1 MEAALSASKVQVSLF
16 GKSWDLNKICYKSG
30 VPIIENVMIER
41 MIDKLFPCM
50 IITPLDCFWEG
61 AKLQGGSAYLPG
73 MPDIQWM
80 NLDPVKLM
88 EELSQFTSLEGFK
101 EMLDKAQVGHAY
113 MNRSCLDP
121 MDPDCPLSAPNKD
134 KGESPDIARR
144 LQGGC
149 HGFSRKF
156 MHWQEE
162 LILGGLVKTSQDTLL
177 SAEALQTMF
186 LLMSPKQLYEHFKDD
201 YEIHDINWNE
211 EKATAILESW
221 QRKFVEVVHQSIP
234 ANSSQSLHAFSTT
247 TLNDIMKSFSDVSVI
262 RVAGGY
268 LLMLAY
274 ACVTMLRW
282 DCAKSQGA
290 VGLAGVLL
298 VALSVAAGLGLCSLL
313 GLSFNAATTQVLP
326 FLALGIGVDD
336 MFLLAHS
343 FTEAGCNIPFKD
355 RTGDC
360 LRRSGTSVALTS
372 INNMIAFF
380 MAALVPIPALRAFS
394 LQAAIV
400 VVFNF
405 AMVLLI
411 FPAILSLDLHR
422 REDKRLDVLC
432 CLYSPC
438 SDRVIHLSPHELSD
452 AAEQPHTPTAATT
465 HTHQYAAGSTI
476 TTSTQITTTVQAFTQ
491 CDAAGQHIV
500 TILPPTSQISTSPPS
515 IILCPTSQAQRLQ
528 AAFDADWQAGRITAD
543 SYRNGTEDGALAY
556 KLLIQ
561 TGSKKE
567 PFNYSQLTS
576 RRLVDTEGLV
586 PAEVF
591 YIYLTVWV
599 SNDPLGYA
607 ASQANFYPHP
617 REWIHDKY
625 DTTGE
630 NLRIPAA
637 EPLEFAQFPFY
648 LNGLRQAS
656 DFVEAIESVRAICDE
671 FSRKGVFNYPNGYPF
686 LFWEQYI
693 GLRHWF
699 LLAISVVLACT
710 FLVCAILLLNPWT
723 AGIIVFILAMM
734 TVELFGIMGLIGIK
748 LSAIPVVILIASVG
762 IGVEFTVHIA
772 LGFLTAIGNRNKRSA
787 VALEHMFAPVV
798 DGAISTLLG
807 VLMLAGSEF
816 DFIMRYFFAVLVI
829 LTVLGMLNGL
839 VLLPVLLSMMGPPAE
854 VAAVD
859 NASRLPTP
867 SPEPPLPPPMTHHG
881 YYTGHHNPRSSRQQ
895 AFSESSDSEY
905 YSEMTTTSGIG
916 EEDYKYCDR
925 SAYIASHTNVPPATS
940 HILLEASKN
949 PSFPKLT
956 KKKTTGESQ
965 TTTNQILKH
974 PEITQVFFKYWA
986 LFALISEGRVH
997 LATVKSVDTV
1007 KSTVMVEWHE
1017 RNICRLFPNQQCR
1030 KNETKPA
1037 QPMPFVREAI
1047 KENDER
1053 ETRAPPLT
1061 VKDRTSQDLCVRSQ
1075 AAPEQ
1080 ARFTAKPLVKSIF
1093 EGCMAT
1099 CFAYGQ
1105 TGSGKTHT
1113 MGGDFTGKQQNSAK
1127 GVYALAAQ
1135 DVFAYLN
1142 HRRYANLDLS
1152 AFVSFFEIYNGKV
1165 YDLLN
1170 KKSKLRVLEDDRQQV
1185 QVVGLEEVY
1194 VTTEEDVIKMIQTG
1208 SASRTSGQTSAN
1220 ANSSRSH
1227 AILQIVLRRND
1238 RATTL
1243 HGKFSLV
1250 DLAGNERGTDVSS
1263 NDRST
1268 LVETAE
1274 INRSLLA
1281 LKECIRSLGKNSDHI
1296 PFRMSTLTKVL
1307 RDSFIG
1313 EKSRTC
1319 MISMVSPG
1327 MASCEYTMNTLRYA
1341 DRVKELNGHSK
1352 ASEAAKAEEPI
1363 ESSSDEE
1370 SVVHTVDYDAIS
1382 QVADLEEKVYGDLQR
1397 ANELVKAMEQTS
1409 YNIEA
1414 GLPDLVDH
1422 SQKLLGRVHLA
1433 TVKSVDT
1440 VKSTVMVEWHERNI
1454 CRGKEV
1460 LFPYQQRKK
1469 NETKPAQPM
1478 PFVREAIKE
1487 NDEPEKRAPPLT
1499 VKGRRKSVA
1508 PPELN
1513 KGSKR
1518 LSCVIKPPEMQTKKG
1533 KFGEAPRPKQKFY
1546 EMIQD
1551 FRETME
1557 IIPLAPSDLIEP
1569 HRICVCVRK
1578 RPLNKQEINKKEID
1592 VVSVPGRGSV
1602 LVHEPKQKV
1611 DLTKYLENQVF
1622 HFDYSFDETATNDL
1636 VYKFTAKPLVKSIF
1650 EGCMATCFAYG
1661 QTGSGKTHTM
1671 GGDFTGKQQNS
1682 AKGVYA
1688 LAAQDVFAYLN
1699 HRRYANLDLSAF
1711 VSFFEIYNGKVYDL
1725 LNKKSKLRVLEDDRQ
1740 QVQVVGLEEVYVTTE
1755 EDVIK
1760 MIQTGSASRTSGQT
1774 SANANSSR
1782 SHAILQIVLRRN
1794 DRATT
1799 LHGKFSLVDLAG
1811 NERGTD
1817 VSSNDRSTLV
1827 ETAEIN
1833 RSLLALKEC
1842 IRSLGKNSDHIPFR
1856 MSTLTKVLR
1865 DSFIGEKSRTCMISM
1880 VSPGMASCEYTMN
1893 TLRYADRVKEL
1904 NGHSKASEAAKAQ
1917 EPIESSSDE
1926 ESVVHTVDYDAISQ
1940 VADLEE
1946 KVYGELQRAN
1956 ELVKAMEQTSYNIEA
1971 GLPDLV
1977 DHSQKLFGL

>member
-1 MEAALSASKVQVSLF
+1 WDSERGRRALCDPARHVSCPLGTGTDPPVPSKPTLARAKGVGRYICVCSRVNVFTDQSFIFCFSAGSRVSQELRYTREKQGEESVFTSQMLIQTPKEEGTNILTQDALLVHMEAALSASKVQVSLF

-41 MIDKLFPCM
+41 LFPCM

-61 AKLQGGSAYLPG
+61 GQTTGRLRLFT
-73 MPDIQWM
+73 WM

-113 MNRSCLDP
+113 MNRPCLDP
-121 MDPDCPLSAPNKD
+121 SDLDCPLSAPNKEH
-134 KGESPDIARR
+134 GESPDIAGR

-162 LILGGLVKTSQDTLL
+162 LILGGRVKNSQDALL

-234 ANSSQSLHAFSTT
+234 TNSTQSIHAFSTT

-343 FTEAGCNIPFKD
+343 FTEAESNIPFKE

-360 LRRSGTSVALTS
+360 LRRTGTSVALTS

-452 AAEQPHTPTAATT
+452 AGEQSHTPTTPRA
-465 HTHQYAAGSTI
+465 HTHQYTTGSTI

-500 TILPPTSQISTSPPS
+500 TILPPTSQISTSPAS
-515 IILCPTSQAQRLQ
+515 IIVCPTSQAQGNSTRDLLAQVEDSKSGKKCVPLPFLHWNLSSFAREKYAPLLLKPKSKAIVVVLFLGLLGLSLYGTTMVHDGLYLTDIVPRDTKEYDFIDAQFKYFSFYNMYLVTMDRFDYARSQRLLIQLHNAFNSVRYVVRDSDNKLPRMWLHYFQDWLRGLQ
-528 AAFDADWQAGRITAD
+528 AAFDADWQASRITSD

-567 PFNYSQLTS
+567 PFNYSQLLS
-576 RRLVDTEGLV
+576 RRLVDAEGLI
-586 PAEVF
+586 PPEVF

-630 NLRIPAA
+630 NLLPAA

-699 LLAISVVLACT
+699 LLSISVVLACT

-816 DFIMRYFFAVLVI
+816 DFIMRYFFAVLAI

-854 VAAVD
+854 VTPVD

-881 YYTGHHNPRSSRQQ
+881 YYTGHHNPRSSHPQ

-905 YSEMTTTSGIG
+905 YSEMTTTSGHGARI
-916 EEDYKYCDR
+916 EPSSEP
-925 SAYIASHTNVPPATS
+925 SHHPQSTLSSQVTCWDGNKQEPGLQRLQA
-940 HILLEASKN
+940 
-949 PSFPKLT
+949 PS
-956 KKKTTGESQ
+956 SQ
-965 TTTNQILKH
+965 HL
-974 PEITQVFFKYWA
+974 P
-986 LFALISEGRVH
+986 SDRVH
-997 LATVKSVDTV
+997 FSG
-1007 KSTVMVEWHE
+1007 
-1017 RNICRLFPNQQCR
+1017 
-1030 KNETKPA
+1030 
-1037 QPMPFVREAI
+1037 
-1047 KENDER
+1047 
-1053 ETRAPPLT
+1053 
-1061 VKDRTSQDLCVRSQ
+1061 RTSQSGPRLQNSRGPQPNRTKGHSYSNSNSALPSQ
-1075 AAPEQ
+1075 QGSNGGPVTMVTATASVTVAVHPTLPGAAYQGYMHEG
-1080 ARFTAKPLVKSIF
+1080 FDTDSESDCF
-1093 EGCMAT
+1093 EAT
-1099 CFAYGQ
+1099 KRTYSDKTNFSSCKRDSLELQDIEATQSQ
-1105 TGSGKTHT
+1105 TEHQHGKTQ
-1113 MGGDFTGKQQNSAK
+1113 GESAK
-1127 GVYALAAQ
+1127 Q
-1135 DVFAYLN
+1135 
-1142 HRRYANLDLS
+1142 
-1152 AFVSFFEIYNGKV
+1152 
-1165 YDLLN
+1165 
-1170 KKSKLRVLEDDRQQV
+1170 
-1185 QVVGLEEVY
+1185 
-1194 VTTEEDVIKMIQTG
+1194 
-1208 SASRTSGQTSAN
+1208 
-1220 ANSSRSH
+1220 
-1227 AILQIVLRRND
+1227 
-1238 RATTL
+1238 
-1243 HGKFSLV
+1243 
-1250 DLAGNERGTDVSS
+1250 
-1263 NDRST
+1263 
-1268 LVETAE
+1268 
-1274 INRSLLA
+1274 
-1281 LKECIRSLGKNSDHI
+1281 
-1296 PFRMSTLTKVL
+1296 
-1307 RDSFIG
+1307 
-1313 EKSRTC
+1313 
-1319 MISMVSPG
+1319 
-1327 MASCEYTMNTLRYA
+1327 
-1341 DRVKELNGHSK
+1341 
-1352 ASEAAKAEEPI
+1352 
-1363 ESSSDEE
+1363 
-1370 SVVHTVDYDAIS
+1370 SV
-1382 QVADLEEKVYGDLQR
+1382 
-1397 ANELVKAMEQTS
+1397 
-1409 YNIEA
+1409 
-1414 GLPDLVDH
+1414 
-1422 SQKLLGRVHLA
+1422 
-1433 TVKSVDT
+1433 TVK
-1440 VKSTVMVEWHERNI
+1440 
-1454 CRGKEV
+1454 
-1460 LFPYQQRKK
+1460 
-1469 NETKPAQPM
+1469 
-1478 PFVREAIKE
+1478 
-1487 NDEPEKRAPPLT
+1487 
-1499 VKGRRKSVA
+1499 
-1508 PPELN
+1508 
-1513 KGSKR
+1513 
-1518 LSCVIKPPEMQTKKG
+1518 
-1533 KFGEAPRPKQKFY
+1533 
-1546 EMIQD
+1546 
-1551 FRETME
+1551 
-1557 IIPLAPSDLIEP
+1557 
-1569 HRICVCVRK
+1569 
-1578 RPLNKQEINKKEID
+1578 
-1592 VVSVPGRGSV
+1592 
-1602 LVHEPKQKV
+1602 
-1611 DLTKYLENQVF
+1611 
-1622 HFDYSFDETATNDL
+1622 
-1636 VYKFTAKPLVKSIF
+1636 
-1650 EGCMATCFAYG
+1650 
-1661 QTGSGKTHTM
+1661 
-1671 GGDFTGKQQNS
+1671 
-1682 AKGVYA
+1682 
-1688 LAAQDVFAYLN
+1688 
-1699 HRRYANLDLSAF
+1699 
-1711 VSFFEIYNGKVYDL
+1711 
-1725 LNKKSKLRVLEDDRQ
+1725 RQ
-1740 QVQVVGLEEVYVTTE
+1740 
-1755 EDVIK
+1755 
-1760 MIQTGSASRTSGQT
+1760 
-1774 SANANSSR
+1774 
-1782 SHAILQIVLRRN
+1782 
-1794 DRATT
+1794 
-1799 LHGKFSLVDLAG
+1799 
-1811 NERGTD
+1811 
-1817 VSSNDRSTLV
+1817 
-1827 ETAEIN
+1827 
-1833 RSLLALKEC
+1833 
-1842 IRSLGKNSDHIPFR
+1842 
-1856 MSTLTKVLR
+1856 
-1865 DSFIGEKSRTCMISM
+1865 
-1880 VSPGMASCEYTMN
+1880 
-1893 TLRYADRVKEL
+1893 
-1904 NGHSKASEAAKAQ
+1904 
-1917 EPIESSSDE
+1917 
-1926 ESVVHTVDYDAISQ
+1926 
-1940 VADLEE
+1940 
-1946 KVYGELQRAN
+1946 
-1956 ELVKAMEQTSYNIEA
+1956 
-1971 GLPDLV
+1971 
-1977 DHSQKLFGL
+1977 

>member
-1 MEAALSASKVQVSLF
+1 MASDRGDPGAAGVFGDLPPSYTRSQPAANPDVLRRPSYCHAAFALKHISKGKAVGQKAPLWIRARFQALLFSLGCHIQRHCGKVLFIGLLVFGALSVGLRVAAIETDIEQLWVEAGSRVSQELHYTREKQGEESIFTSQMLIQTPKEEGANILTQEALLVHMEAALSASKVQVSLF

-113 MNRSCLDP
+113 MNRPCLDP
-121 MDPDCPLSAPNKD
+121 SDTDCPLSAPNKEQ
-134 KGESPDIARR
+134 GETLDIAGH

-149 HGFSRKF
+149 HGFSQKF

-162 LILGGLVKTSQDTLL
+162 LILGGRVKNTQDALM

-234 ANSSQSLHAFSTT
+234 SNSSQSIHAFSTT
-247 TLNDIMKSFSDVSVI
+247 TLNDIMKSFSDVSVL

-343 FTEAGCNIPFKD
+343 FTEAGSNIPFKE

-360 LRRSGTSVALTS
+360 LRRTGTSVALTS

-438 SDRVIHLSPHELSD
+438 ADRVIHLSPHELSD
-452 AAEQPHTPTAATT
+452 TSEQPHAPPTN
-465 HTHQYAAGSTI
+465 THQYTTGSTI

-500 TILPPTSQISTSPPS
+500 TILPPTSQISTSPTS
-515 IILCPTSQAQRLQ
+515 IIVCPTSQSQAITPTPNTPVQDPYGSQLFTPTSSSTRDLLAQVEDSKLGKKCVPLPFLHWNLSHFAREKYAPLLLKPKSKAIVVILFLGLLGLSLYGTTMVHDGLYLTDIVPRDTKEYDFIDAQFKYFSFYNMYLVTMDGFDYARSQRLLIQLHNTFNSVRYVVRDSDNRLPRMWLHYFQDWLRGLQ
-528 AAFDADWQAGRITAD
+528 AAFDSDWLTGKITSD

-567 PFNYSQLTS
+567 PFDYSQLTS
-576 RRLVDTEGLV
+576 RRLVDAEGLI
-586 PAEVF
+586 PPEVF

-671 FSRKGVFNYPNGYPF
+671 FTRKGVLNYPNGYPF

-699 LLAISVVLACT
+699 LLSISVVLACT
-710 FLVCAILLLNPWT
+710 FLVCALLLLNPWT

-772 LGFLTAIGNRNKRSA
+772 LGFLTAIGSRNTRSA

-816 DFIMRYFFAVLVI
+816 DFIMRYFFAVLAI
-829 LTVLGMLNGL
+829 LTLLGMLNGL
-839 VLLPVLLSMMGPPAE
+839 VLLPVLLSMLGPPAE
-854 VAAVD
+854 VSPVD
-859 NASRLPTP
+859 NGNRLPTP
-867 SPEPPLPPPMTHHG
+867 SPEPTLPPPMAHHG
-881 YYTGHHNPRSSRQQ
+881 YFADHHNPRSARQH
-895 AFSESSDSEY
+895 AFSTEMSDSEY
-905 YSEMTTTSGIG
+905 YSEMTSTSGIG

-925 SAYIASHTNVPPATS
+925 STYTVPPPATS

-956 KKKTTGESQ
+956 VVRPLTDSTTGARIEPSSESLHNASSPLSSQ
-965 TTTNQILKH
+965 
-974 PEITQVFFKYWA
+974 QVTCWDGPKQP
-986 LFALISEGRVH
+986 GQH
-997 LATVKSVDTV
+997 LPGD
-1007 KSTVMVEWHE
+1007 
-1017 RNICRLFPNQQCR
+1017 
-1030 KNETKPA
+1030 
-1037 QPMPFVREAI
+1037 
-1047 KENDER
+1047 
-1053 ETRAPPLT
+1053 RAHLPG
-1061 VKDRTSQDLCVRSQ
+1061 RTSQSGPRLQSGSRGPQPNRTKGPTGFSSSSGGPVTMVTATASVTVAVHPTLPG
-1075 AAPEQ
+1075 AAYQGYMHEGFETDTESDCFEATKRTCGDKRNFSSYKRDSLELQDVESPQ
-1080 ARFTAKPLVKSIF
+1080 DHTTHQHKQGVLRIQTAK
-1093 EGCMAT
+1093 
-1099 CFAYGQ
+1099 
-1105 TGSGKTHT
+1105 
-1113 MGGDFTGKQQNSAK
+1113 
-1127 GVYALAAQ
+1127 
-1135 DVFAYLN
+1135 
-1142 HRRYANLDLS
+1142 
-1152 AFVSFFEIYNGKV
+1152 
-1165 YDLLN
+1165 
-1170 KKSKLRVLEDDRQQV
+1170 
-1185 QVVGLEEVY
+1185 
-1194 VTTEEDVIKMIQTG
+1194 
-1208 SASRTSGQTSAN
+1208 
-1220 ANSSRSH
+1220 
-1227 AILQIVLRRND
+1227 
-1238 RATTL
+1238 
-1243 HGKFSLV
+1243 
-1250 DLAGNERGTDVSS
+1250 
-1263 NDRST
+1263 
-1268 LVETAE
+1268 
-1274 INRSLLA
+1274 
-1281 LKECIRSLGKNSDHI
+1281 EC
-1296 PFRMSTLTKVL
+1296 
-1307 RDSFIG
+1307 
-1313 EKSRTC
+1313 
-1319 MISMVSPG
+1319 
-1327 MASCEYTMNTLRYA
+1327 
-1341 DRVKELNGHSK
+1341 
-1352 ASEAAKAEEPI
+1352 
-1363 ESSSDEE
+1363 
-1370 SVVHTVDYDAIS
+1370 
-1382 QVADLEEKVYGDLQR
+1382 
-1397 ANELVKAMEQTS
+1397 
-1409 YNIEA
+1409 
-1414 GLPDLVDH
+1414 
-1422 SQKLLGRVHLA
+1422 
-1433 TVKSVDT
+1433 
-1440 VKSTVMVEWHERNI
+1440 
-1454 CRGKEV
+1454 
-1460 LFPYQQRKK
+1460 
-1469 NETKPAQPM
+1469 
-1478 PFVREAIKE
+1478 
-1487 NDEPEKRAPPLT
+1487 
-1499 VKGRRKSVA
+1499 
-1508 PPELN
+1508 
-1513 KGSKR
+1513 
-1518 LSCVIKPPEMQTKKG
+1518 
-1533 KFGEAPRPKQKFY
+1533 
-1546 EMIQD
+1546 
-1551 FRETME
+1551 
-1557 IIPLAPSDLIEP
+1557 
-1569 HRICVCVRK
+1569 
-1578 RPLNKQEINKKEID
+1578 
-1592 VVSVPGRGSV
+1592 
-1602 LVHEPKQKV
+1602 
-1611 DLTKYLENQVF
+1611 
-1622 HFDYSFDETATNDL
+1622 
-1636 VYKFTAKPLVKSIF
+1636 
-1650 EGCMATCFAYG
+1650 
-1661 QTGSGKTHTM
+1661 
-1671 GGDFTGKQQNS
+1671 
-1682 AKGVYA
+1682 
-1688 LAAQDVFAYLN
+1688 
-1699 HRRYANLDLSAF
+1699 
-1711 VSFFEIYNGKVYDL
+1711 
-1725 LNKKSKLRVLEDDRQ
+1725 
-1740 QVQVVGLEEVYVTTE
+1740 
-1755 EDVIK
+1755 
-1760 MIQTGSASRTSGQT
+1760 
-1774 SANANSSR
+1774 
-1782 SHAILQIVLRRN
+1782 
-1794 DRATT
+1794 
-1799 LHGKFSLVDLAG
+1799 
-1811 NERGTD
+1811 
-1817 VSSNDRSTLV
+1817 
-1827 ETAEIN
+1827 
-1833 RSLLALKEC
+1833 
-1842 IRSLGKNSDHIPFR
+1842 
-1856 MSTLTKVLR
+1856 
-1865 DSFIGEKSRTCMISM
+1865 
-1880 VSPGMASCEYTMN
+1880 
-1893 TLRYADRVKEL
+1893 
-1904 NGHSKASEAAKAQ
+1904 
-1917 EPIESSSDE
+1917 
-1926 ESVVHTVDYDAISQ
+1926 
-1940 VADLEE
+1940 
-1946 KVYGELQRAN
+1946 
-1956 ELVKAMEQTSYNIEA
+1956 
-1971 GLPDLV
+1971 
-1977 DHSQKLFGL
+1977 

>member
-1 MEAALSASKVQVSLF
+1 MASDRGVPGASVFGDLPPSYTRSQQHQPPSRELLRRPSYCHAAFALKQISKGKAVGQKAPLWIRARFQALLFSLGCHIQRHCGKVLFIGLLVFGALSVGLRVAAIETDIEQLWVEAGSRVSQELRYTREKQGEESVFTSQMLIQTPKEEGTNILTQEALLVHMEAALSASKVQVSLF

-113 MNRSCLDP
+113 MNRPCLDP
-121 MDPDCPLSAPNKD
+121 SDPDCPLSAPNKEL
-134 KGESPDIARR
+134 GESPDIAGR

-162 LILGGLVKTSQDTLL
+162 LILGGRVKNSQDTLL

-221 QRKFVEVVHQSIP
+221 QRKFVEVAHESIP
-234 ANSSQSLHAFSTT
+234 SNSSQSIHAFSTT

-343 FTEAGCNIPFKD
+343 FTETGSNIPFKE

-360 LRRSGTSVALTS
+360 LRRTGTSVALTS

-394 LQAAIV
+394 LQAAVV

-438 SDRVIHLSPHELSD
+438 SDRVIHLSPHEMADTS
-452 AAEQPHTPTAATT
+452 EQSHASTASP
-465 HTHQYAAGSTI
+465 THQYATGSTI

-500 TILPPTSQISTSPPS
+500 TILPPTSQISTSPS
-515 IILCPTSQAQRLQ
+515 VIICNNTQAQATTPTPTNNITDPFGSQLFTPTSSSTRDLLAQVEDSKSGKKCVPLPFLDWNLSSFARDKYAPLLLKPQSKAIVVVLFLGLLGLSLYGTTMVHDGLYLTDIVPRDTKEYDFIDAQFKYFSFYHMYLVTRDGFDYARSQRLLIQLHNAFNSVKYVVRDSNNKLPRMWVHYFQDWLRGLQ
-528 AAFDADWQAGRITAD
+528 AAFDADWQSGRITAD

-561 TGSKKE
+561 TGSKKD

-576 RRLVDTEGLV
+576 RRLVDSEGLI
-586 PAEVF
+586 PPEVF

-656 DFVEAIESVRAICDE
+656 DFVEAIESVRAVCDE

-699 LLAISVVLACT
+699 LLSISVVLACT

-816 DFIMRYFFAVLVI
+816 DFIMRYFFAVLAI

-839 VLLPVLLSMMGPPAE
+839 VLLPVLLSLMGPPAE
-854 VAAVD
+854 VSPVD
-859 NASRLPTP
+859 NSSRLP
-867 SPEPPLPPPMTHHG
+867 SPEPSMPPPMAHHG
-881 YYTGHHNPRSSRQQ
+881 YYTGHHNPRTSHPP

-905 YSEMTTTSGIG
+905 YSEVTTSSGN
-916 EEDYKYCDR
+916 EDDYKYCDR
-925 SAYIASHTNVPPATS
+925 SAYLASQANVPPSS
-940 HILLEASKN
+940 HILLEASTN

-956 KKKTTGESQ
+956 VVKPFKENSTSRVEPSQ
-965 TTTNQILKH
+965 THGSQITCWDGDKRNGL
-974 PEITQVFFKYWA
+974 PLTGDRPFFP
-986 LFALISEGRVH
+986 GR
-997 LATVKSVDTV
+997 TYQSGP
-1007 KSTVMVEWHE
+1007 
-1017 RNICRLFPNQQCR
+1017 RLQGSRGPQPNR
-1030 KNETKPA
+1030 TKGPA
-1037 QPMPFVREAI
+1037 P
-1047 KENDER
+1047 
-1053 ETRAPPLT
+1053 APPT
-1061 VKDRTSQDLCVRSQ
+1061 VQGAQGPVTMVTATASVTVAVHPTLPG
-1075 AAPEQ
+1075 AAYQ
-1080 ARFTAKPLVKSIF
+1080 GYMH
-1093 EGCMAT
+1093 EG
-1099 CFAYGQ
+1099 F
-1105 TGSGKTHT
+1105 
-1113 MGGDFTGKQQNSAK
+1113 D
-1127 GVYALAAQ
+1127 
-1135 DVFAYLN
+1135 
-1142 HRRYANLDLS
+1142 
-1152 AFVSFFEIYNGKV
+1152 
-1165 YDLLN
+1165 
-1170 KKSKLRVLEDDRQQV
+1170 
-1185 QVVGLEEVY
+1185 
-1194 VTTEEDVIKMIQTG
+1194 
-1208 SASRTSGQTSAN
+1208 
-1220 ANSSRSH
+1220 
-1227 AILQIVLRRND
+1227 
-1238 RATTL
+1238 
-1243 HGKFSLV
+1243 
-1250 DLAGNERGTDVSS
+1250 TDS
-1263 NDRST
+1263 
-1268 LVETAE
+1268 E
-1274 INRSLLA
+1274 
-1281 LKECIRSLGKNSDHI
+1281 SDG
-1296 PFRMSTLTKVL
+1296 F
-1307 RDSFIG
+1307 
-1313 EKSRTC
+1313 
-1319 MISMVSPG
+1319 
-1327 MASCEYTMNTLRYA
+1327 
-1341 DRVKELNGHSK
+1341 
-1352 ASEAAKAEEPI
+1352 EAAKRTYSDKTNF
-1363 ESSSDEE
+1363 SSRKRDSLEL
-1370 SVVHTVDYDAIS
+1370 
-1382 QVADLEEKVYGDLQR
+1382 QDLEETQNKT
-1397 ANELVKAMEQTS
+1397 E
-1409 YNIEA
+1409 
-1414 GLPDLVDH
+1414 H
-1422 SQKLLGRVHLA
+1422 
-1433 TVKSVDT
+1433 
-1440 VKSTVMVEWHERNI
+1440 
-1454 CRGKEV
+1454 
-1460 LFPYQQRKK
+1460 QQ
-1469 NETKPAQPM
+1469 
-1478 PFVREAIKE
+1478 
-1487 NDEPEKRAPPLT
+1487 
-1499 VKGRRKSVA
+1499 
-1508 PPELN
+1508 
-1513 KGSKR
+1513 
-1518 LSCVIKPPEMQTKKG
+1518 
-1533 KFGEAPRPKQKFY
+1533 
-1546 EMIQD
+1546 
-1551 FRETME
+1551 
-1557 IIPLAPSDLIEP
+1557 
-1569 HRICVCVRK
+1569 
-1578 RPLNKQEINKKEID
+1578 
-1592 VVSVPGRGSV
+1592 
-1602 LVHEPKQKV
+1602 
-1611 DLTKYLENQVF
+1611 
-1622 HFDYSFDETATNDL
+1622 
-1636 VYKFTAKPLVKSIF
+1636 
-1650 EGCMATCFAYG
+1650 
-1661 QTGSGKTHTM
+1661 GKTN
-1671 GGDFTGKQQNS
+1671 GGLRIQ
-1682 AKGVYA
+1682 
-1688 LAAQDVFAYLN
+1688 
-1699 HRRYANLDLSAF
+1699 
-1711 VSFFEIYNGKVYDL
+1711 VSKD
-1725 LNKKSKLRVLEDDRQ
+1725 
-1740 QVQVVGLEEVYVTTE
+1740 
-1755 EDVIK
+1755 
-1760 MIQTGSASRTSGQT
+1760 
-1774 SANANSSR
+1774 
-1782 SHAILQIVLRRN
+1782 
-1794 DRATT
+1794 
-1799 LHGKFSLVDLAG
+1799 
-1811 NERGTD
+1811 
-1817 VSSNDRSTLV
+1817 
-1827 ETAEIN
+1827 
-1833 RSLLALKEC
+1833 C
-1842 IRSLGKNSDHIPFR
+1842 
-1856 MSTLTKVLR
+1856 
-1865 DSFIGEKSRTCMISM
+1865 
-1880 VSPGMASCEYTMN
+1880 
-1893 TLRYADRVKEL
+1893 
-1904 NGHSKASEAAKAQ
+1904 
-1917 EPIESSSDE
+1917 
-1926 ESVVHTVDYDAISQ
+1926 
-1940 VADLEE
+1940 
-1946 KVYGELQRAN
+1946 
-1956 ELVKAMEQTSYNIEA
+1956 
-1971 GLPDLV
+1971 
-1977 DHSQKLFGL
+1977 

>member
-1 MEAALSASKVQVSLF
+1 MASDRGVPGAGVFGDLPPSYTRSQPPANPDLLRRPSYCHAAFALKQISKGKAVGQKAPLWIRARFQALLFSLGCHIQRHCGKVLFIGLLVFGALSVGLRVAAIETDIEQLWVEAGSRVSTELRYTREKQGEESVFTSQMLIQTPKEEGTNILTQEALLVHMEAALSASKVQVSLF

-30 VPIIENVMIER
+30 LPIIENIMIER

-121 MDPDCPLSAPNKD
+121 SDPDCPLSAPNKE
-134 KGESPDIARR
+134 KGESPDIARH

-162 LILGGLVKTSQDTLL
+162 LILGGRVKNGQDTLL

-234 ANSSQSLHAFSTT
+234 ANSSQSIHAFSTT

-343 FTEAGCNIPFKD
+343 FTEAGSNIPFKE

-360 LRRSGTSVALTS
+360 LRRTGTSVALTS

-452 AAEQPHTPTAATT
+452 AGEQPHTPTTATA

-515 IILCPTSQAQRLQ
+515 IILCPTSQAQAITPSLTTTSVPDPYGSQLFTPTSSSTRDLLAQVEDSRSGKKCVPLPFLHWNLSSFAREKYAPLLLKPKSKAIVVVLFLGLLGLSLYGTTMVHDGLYLTDIVPRDTKEYDFIDAQFKYFSFYNMYLVTMDGFDYARSQRLLIQLHNAFNSVRYVVRDSDNKLPRMWLHYFHDWLRGLQ

-576 RRLVDTEGLV
+576 RRLVDADGLI
-586 PAEVF
+586 PPEVF

-699 LLAISVVLACT
+699 LLSISVVLACT

-816 DFIMRYFFAVLVI
+816 DFIMRYFFAVLAI

-854 VAAVD
+854 VTPVD

-881 YYTGHHNPRSSRQQ
+881 YYTGHHNPRSSHQQ

-925 SAYIASHTNVPPATS
+925 SAYITSHTSVPPATS

-956 KKKTTGESQ
+956 VVKPFKENTTGTGGRIEPINESSHNAQ
-965 TTTNQILKH
+965 SPLSS
-974 PEITQVFFKYWA
+974 QVTCWDGNKREQQQG
-986 LFALISEGRVH
+986 LH
-997 LATVKSVDTV
+997 
-1007 KSTVMVEWHE
+1007 
-1017 RNICRLFPNQQCR
+1017 RLQ
-1030 KNETKPA
+1030 A
-1037 QPMPFVREAI
+1037 QPGQHLPS
-1047 KENDER
+1047 D
-1053 ETRAPPLT
+1053 RAHFPG
-1061 VKDRTSQDLCVRSQ
+1061 RTCQ
-1075 AAPEQ
+1075 
-1080 ARFTAKPLVKSIF
+1080 
-1093 EGCMAT
+1093 
-1099 CFAYGQ
+1099 
-1105 TGSGKTHT
+1105 SGPRL
-1113 MGGDFTGKQQNSAK
+1113 QNGRGPQPNRTK
-1127 GVYALAAQ
+1127 G
-1135 DVFAYLN
+1135 
-1142 HRRYANLDLS
+1142 
-1152 AFVSFFEIYNGKV
+1152 
-1165 YDLLN
+1165 
-1170 KKSKLRVLEDDRQQV
+1170 
-1185 QVVGLEEVY
+1185 
-1194 VTTEEDVIKMIQTG
+1194 
-1208 SASRTSGQTSAN
+1208 ASYSNSTSALPPQQG
-1220 ANSSRSH
+1220 STGGP
-1227 AILQIVLRRND
+1227 VTMVT
-1238 RATTL
+1238 ATASVTVAVHPTL
-1243 HGKFSLV
+1243 PGAAYQGYMHEGF
-1250 DLAGNERGTDVSS
+1250 DTDS
-1263 NDRST
+1263 
-1268 LVETAE
+1268 E
-1274 INRSLLA
+1274 
-1281 LKECIRSLGKNSDHI
+1281 SDC
-1296 PFRMSTLTKVL
+1296 F
-1307 RDSFIG
+1307 
-1313 EKSRTC
+1313 
-1319 MISMVSPG
+1319 
-1327 MASCEYTMNTLRYA
+1327 
-1341 DRVKELNGHSK
+1341 
-1352 ASEAAKAEEPI
+1352 EAAKRTCGDKTNF
-1363 ESSSDEE
+1363 SSCKRDSLE
-1370 SVVHTVDYDAIS
+1370 I
-1382 QVADLEEKVYGDLQR
+1382 QDLEATQC
-1397 ANELVKAMEQTS
+1397 QT
-1409 YNIEA
+1409 E
-1414 GLPDLVDH
+1414 H
-1422 SQKLLGRVHLA
+1422 Q
-1433 TVKSVDT
+1433 
-1440 VKSTVMVEWHERNI
+1440 
-1454 CRGKEV
+1454 
-1460 LFPYQQRKK
+1460 F
-1469 NETKPAQPM
+1469 
-1478 PFVREAIKE
+1478 
-1487 NDEPEKRAPPLT
+1487 
-1499 VKGRRKSVA
+1499 
-1508 PPELN
+1508 
-1513 KGSKR
+1513 
-1518 LSCVIKPPEMQTKKG
+1518 
-1533 KFGEAPRPKQKFY
+1533 
-1546 EMIQD
+1546 
-1551 FRETME
+1551 
-1557 IIPLAPSDLIEP
+1557 
-1569 HRICVCVRK
+1569 
-1578 RPLNKQEINKKEID
+1578 
-1592 VVSVPGRGSV
+1592 
-1602 LVHEPKQKV
+1602 
-1611 DLTKYLENQVF
+1611 
-1622 HFDYSFDETATNDL
+1622 
-1636 VYKFTAKPLVKSIF
+1636 
-1650 EGCMATCFAYG
+1650 
-1661 QTGSGKTHTM
+1661 GKTQ
-1671 GGDFTGKQQNS
+1671 GG
-1682 AKGVYA
+1682 
-1688 LAAQDVFAYLN
+1688 
-1699 HRRYANLDLSAF
+1699 
-1711 VSFFEIYNGKVYDL
+1711 
-1725 LNKKSKLRVLEDDRQ
+1725 LR
-1740 QVQVVGLEEVYVTTE
+1740 
-1755 EDVIK
+1755 
-1760 MIQTGSASRTSGQT
+1760 IQ
-1774 SANANSSR
+1774 
-1782 SHAILQIVLRRN
+1782 
-1794 DRATT
+1794 
-1799 LHGKFSLVDLAG
+1799 
-1811 NERGTD
+1811 
-1817 VSSNDRSTLV
+1817 
-1827 ETAEIN
+1827 
-1833 RSLLALKEC
+1833 
-1842 IRSLGKNSDHIPFR
+1842 
-1856 MSTLTKVLR
+1856 
-1865 DSFIGEKSRTCMISM
+1865 
-1880 VSPGMASCEYTMN
+1880 
-1893 TLRYADRVKEL
+1893 
-1904 NGHSKASEAAKAQ
+1904 AAK
-1917 EPIESSSDE
+1917 DC
-1926 ESVVHTVDYDAISQ
+1926 
-1940 VADLEE
+1940 
-1946 KVYGELQRAN
+1946 
-1956 ELVKAMEQTSYNIEA
+1956 
-1971 GLPDLV
+1971 
-1977 DHSQKLFGL
+1977 

>member
-1 MEAALSASKVQVSLF
+1 MASDRGVPGAAGVFGDLPPSYTRSQPATNPDVPRRPSYCHAAFALKHISKGKAVGQKAPLWIRARFQALLFSLGCHIQRHCGKVLFIGLLVFGALSVGLRVAAIETDIEQLWVEAGSRVSQELHYTREKQGEESIFTSQMLIQTPKEEGTNILTQEALLVHMEAALSASKVQVSLF

-113 MNRSCLDP
+113 MNRPCLDP
-121 MDPDCPLSAPNKD
+121 SDSDCPLSAPNKEQ
-134 KGESPDIARR
+134 GETPDIAGH

-162 LILGGLVKTSQDTLL
+162 LILGGRVKNTQDALM

-234 ANSSQSLHAFSTT
+234 SNSSQSIHAFSTT
-247 TLNDIMKSFSDVSVI
+247 TLNDIMKSFSDVSVL

-343 FTEAGCNIPFKD
+343 FTEAGSNIPFKE

-360 LRRSGTSVALTS
+360 LRRTGTSVALTS

-438 SDRVIHLSPHELSD
+438 ADRVIHLSPHELSD
-452 AAEQPHTPTAATT
+452 TAEQPHATPT
-465 HTHQYAAGSTI
+465 HTHQYTTGSTI

-500 TILPPTSQISTSPPS
+500 TILPPTSQISTSPTS
-515 IILCPTSQAQRLQ
+515 IIVCPTSQSQAITPTPNTPVQDPYGSQLFTPTSSSTRDLLAQVEDSKLGKKCVPLPFLHWNLSHFAREKYAPLLLKPKSKAIVVILFLGLLGLSLYGTTMVHDGLYLTDIVPRDTKEYDFIDAQFKYFSFYNMYLVTMDGFDYARSQRLLIQLHNTFNSVRYVVRDSDNRLPRMWLHYFQDWLRGLQ
-528 AAFDADWQAGRITAD
+528 AAFDSDWLTGKITSD

-576 RRLVDTEGLV
+576 RRLVDAEGLI
-586 PAEVF
+586 PPEVF

-671 FSRKGVFNYPNGYPF
+671 FSRKGVLNYPNGYPF

-699 LLAISVVLACT
+699 LLSISVVLACT
-710 FLVCAILLLNPWT
+710 FLVCALLLLNPWT

-772 LGFLTAIGNRNKRSA
+772 LGFLTAIGSRNTRSA

-816 DFIMRYFFAVLVI
+816 DFIMRYFFAVLAI
-829 LTVLGMLNGL
+829 LTLLGMLNGL
-839 VLLPVLLSMMGPPAE
+839 VLLPVLLSMLGPPAE
-854 VAAVD
+854 VSPVD
-859 NASRLPTP
+859 NGNRLPTP
-867 SPEPPLPPPMTHHG
+867 SPEPPLPPPMAHHG
-881 YYTGHHNPRSSRQQ
+881 YFADHHNPRSARQQ
-895 AFSESSDSEY
+895 AFSTEMSDSEY
-905 YSEMTTTSGIG
+905 YSEMTSTSGIG

-925 SAYIASHTNVPPATS
+925 SSYTVPPPVTS

-956 KKKTTGESQ
+956 VVRPLRDNTTGARIEPSPESLHNAPSPLSSQ
-965 TTTNQILKH
+965 
-974 PEITQVFFKYWA
+974 QVTCWDGPKQP
-986 LFALISEGRVH
+986 GQH
-997 LATVKSVDTV
+997 LPGD
-1007 KSTVMVEWHE
+1007 
-1017 RNICRLFPNQQCR
+1017 
-1030 KNETKPA
+1030 
-1037 QPMPFVREAI
+1037 
-1047 KENDER
+1047 
-1053 ETRAPPLT
+1053 RAHVPG
-1061 VKDRTSQDLCVRSQ
+1061 RTSQSGPRLQSGSRGPQPNRTKGPAGFSNSSGGPVTMVTATASVTVAVHPTLPG
-1075 AAPEQ
+1075 AAYQGYMHEGFDTDTESDCYEATKRTCGDKRNFSSSKRDSLELQDMESPQ
-1080 ARFTAKPLVKSIF
+1080 DHTTHQHKQGVLRIQTAKQS
-1093 EGCMAT
+1093 
-1099 CFAYGQ
+1099 
-1105 TGSGKTHT
+1105 
-1113 MGGDFTGKQQNSAK
+1113 
-1127 GVYALAAQ
+1127 
-1135 DVFAYLN
+1135 
-1142 HRRYANLDLS
+1142 
-1152 AFVSFFEIYNGKV
+1152 
-1165 YDLLN
+1165 
-1170 KKSKLRVLEDDRQQV
+1170 
-1185 QVVGLEEVY
+1185 
-1194 VTTEEDVIKMIQTG
+1194 
-1208 SASRTSGQTSAN
+1208 
-1220 ANSSRSH
+1220 
-1227 AILQIVLRRND
+1227 
-1238 RATTL
+1238 
-1243 HGKFSLV
+1243 
-1250 DLAGNERGTDVSS
+1250 
-1263 NDRST
+1263 
-1268 LVETAE
+1268 
-1274 INRSLLA
+1274 
-1281 LKECIRSLGKNSDHI
+1281 
-1296 PFRMSTLTKVL
+1296 
-1307 RDSFIG
+1307 
-1313 EKSRTC
+1313 
-1319 MISMVSPG
+1319 
-1327 MASCEYTMNTLRYA
+1327 
-1341 DRVKELNGHSK
+1341 
-1352 ASEAAKAEEPI
+1352 
-1363 ESSSDEE
+1363 
-1370 SVVHTVDYDAIS
+1370 
-1382 QVADLEEKVYGDLQR
+1382 
-1397 ANELVKAMEQTS
+1397 
-1409 YNIEA
+1409 
-1414 GLPDLVDH
+1414 
-1422 SQKLLGRVHLA
+1422 
-1433 TVKSVDT
+1433 
-1440 VKSTVMVEWHERNI
+1440 
-1454 CRGKEV
+1454 
-1460 LFPYQQRKK
+1460 
-1469 NETKPAQPM
+1469 
-1478 PFVREAIKE
+1478 
-1487 NDEPEKRAPPLT
+1487 
-1499 VKGRRKSVA
+1499 
-1508 PPELN
+1508 
-1513 KGSKR
+1513 
-1518 LSCVIKPPEMQTKKG
+1518 
-1533 KFGEAPRPKQKFY
+1533 
-1546 EMIQD
+1546 
-1551 FRETME
+1551 
-1557 IIPLAPSDLIEP
+1557 
-1569 HRICVCVRK
+1569 
-1578 RPLNKQEINKKEID
+1578 
-1592 VVSVPGRGSV
+1592 
-1602 LVHEPKQKV
+1602 
-1611 DLTKYLENQVF
+1611 
-1622 HFDYSFDETATNDL
+1622 
-1636 VYKFTAKPLVKSIF
+1636 
-1650 EGCMATCFAYG
+1650 
-1661 QTGSGKTHTM
+1661 
-1671 GGDFTGKQQNS
+1671 
-1682 AKGVYA
+1682 
-1688 LAAQDVFAYLN
+1688 
-1699 HRRYANLDLSAF
+1699 
-1711 VSFFEIYNGKVYDL
+1711 
-1725 LNKKSKLRVLEDDRQ
+1725 
-1740 QVQVVGLEEVYVTTE
+1740 
-1755 EDVIK
+1755 
-1760 MIQTGSASRTSGQT
+1760 
-1774 SANANSSR
+1774 
-1782 SHAILQIVLRRN
+1782 
-1794 DRATT
+1794 
-1799 LHGKFSLVDLAG
+1799 
-1811 NERGTD
+1811 
-1817 VSSNDRSTLV
+1817 
-1827 ETAEIN
+1827 
-1833 RSLLALKEC
+1833 
-1842 IRSLGKNSDHIPFR
+1842 
-1856 MSTLTKVLR
+1856 
-1865 DSFIGEKSRTCMISM
+1865 
-1880 VSPGMASCEYTMN
+1880 
-1893 TLRYADRVKEL
+1893 
-1904 NGHSKASEAAKAQ
+1904 
-1917 EPIESSSDE
+1917 
-1926 ESVVHTVDYDAISQ
+1926 
-1940 VADLEE
+1940 
-1946 KVYGELQRAN
+1946 
-1956 ELVKAMEQTSYNIEA
+1956 
-1971 GLPDLV
+1971 
-1977 DHSQKLFGL
+1977 

>member
-1 MEAALSASKVQVSLF
+1 MASDRGVPGSGVYGDLPPSYTRSQPSANPDLLRRPSYCHAAFALKQISKGKAVGQKAPLWIRARFQALLFSLGCHIQRHCGKVLFIGLLVFGALSVGLRVAAIETDIEQLWVEAGSRVSTELRYTREKQGEESVFTSQMLIQTPKEEGTNILTQEALLVHMEAALSASKVQVSLF

-50 IITPLDCFWEG
+50 IITPMDCFWEG

-113 MNRSCLDP
+113 MNRPCLDP
-121 MDPDCPLSAPNKD
+121 SDPDCPLSAPNKEQ
-134 KGESPDIARR
+134 GESPDIAGR

-162 LILGGLVKTSQDTLL
+162 LILGGRVKSSQDALL

-234 ANSSQSLHAFSTT
+234 DNSSQSIHAFSTT

-343 FTEAGCNIPFKD
+343 FTEAASNIPFKD

-438 SDRVIHLSPHELSD
+438 ADRVIQLSPHEMSD
-452 AAEQPHTPTAATT
+452 GGEQPHTPTTT
-465 HTHQYAAGSTI
+465 TAHTHQYTGGSTI

-500 TILPPTSQISTSPPS
+500 TILPPTSQISTSPTS
-515 IILCPTSQAQRLQ
+515 IILCPTSQPQALTPTPTTTSVPDPYGSQLFTPTSSSTRDLLAQVEDSKSGKKCVPLPFLHWNLSTFAREKYAPLLLKPKSKAIVVIFFLGLLGLSLYGTTMVHDGLYLTDIVPRDTKEYDFIDAQFKYFSFYNMYLVTMDKFDYARSQRLLIQLHNAFNSVKYVVRESDGKLPRMWLHYFQDWLRGLQ

-576 RRLVDTEGLV
+576 RRLVDAEGLI
-586 PAEVF
+586 PPEVF

-656 DFVEAIESVRAICDE
+656 DFVEAIESVRSVCDE

-816 DFIMRYFFAVLVI
+816 DFIMRYFFAVLAI

-854 VAAVD
+854 ITPVD

-867 SPEPPLPPPMTHHG
+867 SPEPPLPPPLTHHG

-895 AFSESSDSEY
+895 ALSESSDSEY
-905 YSEMTTTSGIG
+905 YSEVTTTSGIG
-916 EEDYKYCDR
+916 EEEYKYCDR
-925 SAYIASHTNVPPATS
+925 SPYIASHTSAPPPTS

-956 KKKTTGESQ
+956 VVKPFRENATGTGGRIEPMNESSHNAQSPLGSQVTCWDANKQESQ
-965 TTTNQILKH
+965 QGPQRFQGPPGQHLPSDRAHFPGRTCQSGPRHNSRGPQPNRTKRPSYSNSNSL
-974 PEITQVFFKYWA
+974 PTQ
-986 LFALISEGRVH
+986 
-997 LATVKSVDTV
+997 
-1007 KSTVMVEWHE
+1007 
-1017 RNICRLFPNQQCR
+1017 Q
-1030 KNETKPA
+1030 
-1037 QPMPFVREAI
+1037 
-1047 KENDER
+1047 
-1053 ETRAPPLT
+1053 
-1061 VKDRTSQDLCVRSQ
+1061 
-1075 AAPEQ
+1075 
-1080 ARFTAKPLVKSIF
+1080 
-1093 EGCMAT
+1093 
-1099 CFAYGQ
+1099 
-1105 TGSGKTHT
+1105 
-1113 MGGDFTGKQQNSAK
+1113 
-1127 GVYALAAQ
+1127 
-1135 DVFAYLN
+1135 
-1142 HRRYANLDLS
+1142 
-1152 AFVSFFEIYNGKV
+1152 
-1165 YDLLN
+1165 
-1170 KKSKLRVLEDDRQQV
+1170 
-1185 QVVGLEEVY
+1185 
-1194 VTTEEDVIKMIQTG
+1194 G
-1208 SASRTSGQTSAN
+1208 SAGGPVTMVT
-1220 ANSSRSH
+1220 
-1227 AILQIVLRRND
+1227 
-1238 RATTL
+1238 ATASVTVAVHPTL
-1243 HGKFSLV
+1243 PGAAYQGYMHEGFDMDS
-1250 DLAGNERGTDVSS
+1250 E
-1263 NDRST
+1263 
-1268 LVETAE
+1268 
-1274 INRSLLA
+1274 
-1281 LKECIRSLGKNSDHI
+1281 SDC
-1296 PFRMSTLTKVL
+1296 F
-1307 RDSFIG
+1307 
-1313 EKSRTC
+1313 
-1319 MISMVSPG
+1319 
-1327 MASCEYTMNTLRYA
+1327 
-1341 DRVKELNGHSK
+1341 
-1352 ASEAAKAEEPI
+1352 EAAKRTCGDKTNF
-1363 ESSSDEE
+1363 SSCKRDSLEL
-1370 SVVHTVDYDAIS
+1370 
-1382 QVADLEEKVYGDLQR
+1382 QDLEATQSQ
-1397 ANELVKAMEQTS
+1397 MEHQ
-1409 YNIEA
+1409 
-1414 GLPDLVDH
+1414 L
-1422 SQKLLGRVHLA
+1422 
-1433 TVKSVDT
+1433 
-1440 VKSTVMVEWHERNI
+1440 
-1454 CRGKEV
+1454 
-1460 LFPYQQRKK
+1460 
-1469 NETKPAQPM
+1469 
-1478 PFVREAIKE
+1478 
-1487 NDEPEKRAPPLT
+1487 
-1499 VKGRRKSVA
+1499 
-1508 PPELN
+1508 
-1513 KGSKR
+1513 
-1518 LSCVIKPPEMQTKKG
+1518 
-1533 KFGEAPRPKQKFY
+1533 
-1546 EMIQD
+1546 
-1551 FRETME
+1551 
-1557 IIPLAPSDLIEP
+1557 
-1569 HRICVCVRK
+1569 
-1578 RPLNKQEINKKEID
+1578 
-1592 VVSVPGRGSV
+1592 
-1602 LVHEPKQKV
+1602 
-1611 DLTKYLENQVF
+1611 
-1622 HFDYSFDETATNDL
+1622 
-1636 VYKFTAKPLVKSIF
+1636 
-1650 EGCMATCFAYG
+1650 
-1661 QTGSGKTHTM
+1661 GKTQ
-1671 GGDFTGKQQNS
+1671 GGM
-1682 AKGVYA
+1682 
-1688 LAAQDVFAYLN
+1688 
-1699 HRRYANLDLSAF
+1699 R
-1711 VSFFEIYNGKVYDL
+1711 
-1725 LNKKSKLRVLEDDRQ
+1725 
-1740 QVQVVGLEEVYVTTE
+1740 
-1755 EDVIK
+1755 
-1760 MIQTGSASRTSGQT
+1760 IQAPK
-1774 SANANSSR
+1774 
-1782 SHAILQIVLRRN
+1782 
-1794 DRATT
+1794 D
-1799 LHGKFSLVDLAG
+1799 
-1811 NERGTD
+1811 
-1817 VSSNDRSTLV
+1817 
-1827 ETAEIN
+1827 
-1833 RSLLALKEC
+1833 C
-1842 IRSLGKNSDHIPFR
+1842 
-1856 MSTLTKVLR
+1856 
-1865 DSFIGEKSRTCMISM
+1865 
-1880 VSPGMASCEYTMN
+1880 
-1893 TLRYADRVKEL
+1893 
-1904 NGHSKASEAAKAQ
+1904 
-1917 EPIESSSDE
+1917 
-1926 ESVVHTVDYDAISQ
+1926 
-1940 VADLEE
+1940 
-1946 KVYGELQRAN
+1946 
-1956 ELVKAMEQTSYNIEA
+1956 
-1971 GLPDLV
+1971 
-1977 DHSQKLFGL
+1977 

>member
-1 MEAALSASKVQVSLF
+1 MASDRGVPGSGVYGDLPPSYTRSQPPENPDLLRRPSYCHAAFALKQISKGKAVGQKAPLWIRARFQALLFSLGCHIQRHCGKVLFIGLLVFGALSVGLRVAAIETDIEQLWVEAGSRVSTELRYTKEKQGEESVFTSQMLIQTPKEEGTNILTQEAMLVHMEAALSASKVQVSLF

-50 IITPLDCFWEG
+50 IITPLDCFWDG

-113 MNRSCLDP
+113 MNRPCLDP
-121 MDPDCPLSAPNKD
+121 SDPDCPLSAPNKEQ
-134 KGESPDIARR
+134 GESPDIAGR

-162 LILGGLVKTSQDTLL
+162 LILGGRIKSNQDALL

-234 ANSSQSLHAFSTT
+234 DNSTQSLHAFSTT

-343 FTEAGCNIPFKD
+343 FTEAGTNIPFKE

-360 LRRSGTSVALTS
+360 LRRTGTSVALTS

-438 SDRVIHLSPHELSD
+438 ADRVIQLSPHELSD
-452 AAEQPHTPTAATT
+452 AGEQPNTPTTT
-465 HTHQYAAGSTI
+465 TAHTHQYTGGSTI

-500 TILPPTSQISTSPPS
+500 TILPPTSQISTSPTS
-515 IILCPTSQAQRLQ
+515 IIVCPPSQPQAITPSPTTTSVPDPYGSQLFTPTSSSTRDLLAQVEDSKSGKKCVPLPFLHWNLSSFARDKYAPLLLKPKSKAIVVVFFLGLLGLSLYGTTMVHDGLYLTDIVPRDTKEYDFIDAQFKYFSFYNMYLVTMDGFDYARSQRLLIQLHNAFNSVKYVVRDSDGKLPRMWLHYFQDWLRGLQ
-528 AAFDADWQAGRITAD
+528 AAFDADWQAGRITTD

-576 RRLVDTEGLV
+576 RRLVDAEGLI
-586 PAEVF
+586 PQEVF

-671 FSRKGVFNYPNGYPF
+671 FGRKGVFNYPNGYPF

-734 TVELFGIMGLIGIK
+734 TMELFGIMGLIGIK

-816 DFIMRYFFAVLVI
+816 DFIMRYFFAVLAI

-854 VAAVD
+854 VSPVD

-881 YYTGHHNPRSSRQQ
+881 YFTGHHNPRSSRQQ

-905 YSEMTTTSGIG
+905 YSEVTTTSGIG
-916 EEDYKYCDR
+916 EEEYKYCDR
-925 SAYIASHTNVPPATS
+925 SAYITSHTSAPSTTS

-956 KKKTTGESQ
+956 VVKPFRENATG
-965 TTTNQILKH
+965 TG
-974 PEITQVFFKYWA
+974 
-986 LFALISEGRVH
+986 GRI
-997 LATVKSVDTV
+997 
-1007 KSTVMVEWHE
+1007 E
-1017 RNICRLFPNQQCR
+1017 P
-1030 KNETKPA
+1030 KNESSHIAQSPLGSQLTCWDGNKRESKQGPQRLQGPPGQHLPSNRAHFPGRTCQSSPRHSSRGPQPNRTKGPSYS
-1037 QPMPFVREAI
+1037 
-1047 KENDER
+1047 N
-1053 ETRAPPLT
+1053 
-1061 VKDRTSQDLCVRSQ
+1061 S
-1075 AAPEQ
+1075 
-1080 ARFTAKPLVKSIF
+1080 
-1093 EGCMAT
+1093 
-1099 CFAYGQ
+1099 
-1105 TGSGKTHT
+1105 
-1113 MGGDFTGKQQNSAK
+1113 NSA
-1127 GVYALAAQ
+1127 LPT
-1135 DVFAYLN
+1135 
-1142 HRRYANLDLS
+1142 
-1152 AFVSFFEIYNGKV
+1152 
-1165 YDLLN
+1165 
-1170 KKSKLRVLEDDRQQV
+1170 QQ
-1185 QVVGLEEVY
+1185 
-1194 VTTEEDVIKMIQTG
+1194 G
-1208 SASRTSGQTSAN
+1208 SAGGAVTMVT
-1220 ANSSRSH
+1220 
-1227 AILQIVLRRND
+1227 
-1238 RATTL
+1238 ATASVTVAVHPTL
-1243 HGKFSLV
+1243 P
-1250 DLAGNERGTDVSS
+1250 GTAYQGYMHEGF
-1263 NDRST
+1263 
-1268 LVETAE
+1268 ETDSE
-1274 INRSLLA
+1274 
-1281 LKECIRSLGKNSDHI
+1281 SDC
-1296 PFRMSTLTKVL
+1296 F
-1307 RDSFIG
+1307 
-1313 EKSRTC
+1313 
-1319 MISMVSPG
+1319 
-1327 MASCEYTMNTLRYA
+1327 
-1341 DRVKELNGHSK
+1341 
-1352 ASEAAKAEEPI
+1352 EAAKRTCGGKTNF
-1363 ESSSDEE
+1363 SSCKRDSLEL
-1370 SVVHTVDYDAIS
+1370 
-1382 QVADLEEKVYGDLQR
+1382 QDLEATQS
-1397 ANELVKAMEQTS
+1397 QT
-1409 YNIEA
+1409 
-1414 GLPDLVDH
+1414 
-1422 SQKLLGRVHLA
+1422 
-1433 TVKSVDT
+1433 
-1440 VKSTVMVEWHERNI
+1440 
-1454 CRGKEV
+1454 
-1460 LFPYQQRKK
+1460 
-1469 NETKPAQPM
+1469 
-1478 PFVREAIKE
+1478 
-1487 NDEPEKRAPPLT
+1487 
-1499 VKGRRKSVA
+1499 
-1508 PPELN
+1508 
-1513 KGSKR
+1513 
-1518 LSCVIKPPEMQTKKG
+1518 
-1533 KFGEAPRPKQKFY
+1533 
-1546 EMIQD
+1546 
-1551 FRETME
+1551 
-1557 IIPLAPSDLIEP
+1557 
-1569 HRICVCVRK
+1569 
-1578 RPLNKQEINKKEID
+1578 
-1592 VVSVPGRGSV
+1592 
-1602 LVHEPKQKV
+1602 
-1611 DLTKYLENQVF
+1611 ENQI
-1622 HFDYSFDETATNDL
+1622 S
-1636 VYKFTAKPLVKSIF
+1636 
-1650 EGCMATCFAYG
+1650 
-1661 QTGSGKTHTM
+1661 KTQ
-1671 GGDFTGKQQNS
+1671 GG
-1682 AKGVYA
+1682 
-1688 LAAQDVFAYLN
+1688 
-1699 HRRYANLDLSAF
+1699 
-1711 VSFFEIYNGKVYDL
+1711 
-1725 LNKKSKLRVLEDDRQ
+1725 LR
-1740 QVQVVGLEEVYVTTE
+1740 
-1755 EDVIK
+1755 
-1760 MIQTGSASRTSGQT
+1760 IQAPK
-1774 SANANSSR
+1774 
-1782 SHAILQIVLRRN
+1782 
-1794 DRATT
+1794 D
-1799 LHGKFSLVDLAG
+1799 
-1811 NERGTD
+1811 
-1817 VSSNDRSTLV
+1817 
-1827 ETAEIN
+1827 
-1833 RSLLALKEC
+1833 C
-1842 IRSLGKNSDHIPFR
+1842 
-1856 MSTLTKVLR
+1856 
-1865 DSFIGEKSRTCMISM
+1865 
-1880 VSPGMASCEYTMN
+1880 
-1893 TLRYADRVKEL
+1893 
-1904 NGHSKASEAAKAQ
+1904 
-1917 EPIESSSDE
+1917 
-1926 ESVVHTVDYDAISQ
+1926 
-1940 VADLEE
+1940 
-1946 KVYGELQRAN
+1946 
-1956 ELVKAMEQTSYNIEA
+1956 
-1971 GLPDLV
+1971 
-1977 DHSQKLFGL
+1977 

>member
-1 MEAALSASKVQVSLF
+1 MRARERKKGTGLFPYPIPGVLCVFFWLCAASGERTGPGIFGPPGCLDGKAVGQKAPLWIRARFQAFLFSLGCYIQRHCGKVLFIGLLVFGALSVGLRVAAIETNIEQLWVEGDRVSTELRYTREKQGEESGTNILTQEALLVHMEAALSASKVQVSLF

-73 MPDIQWM
+73 MQDIQWM

-113 MNRSCLDP
+113 MNRPCLDP
-121 MDPDCPLSAPNKD
+121 SDPDCPLSAPNKEL
-134 KGESPDIARR
+134 GESPDIAGR

-162 LILGGLVKTSQDTLL
+162 LILGGRVKNSQDALL

-234 ANSSQSLHAFSTT
+234 ANSSQSIHAFSTT

-343 FTEAGCNIPFKD
+343 FTETESNIPFKE

-360 LRRSGTSVALTS
+360 LRRTGTSVALTS

-422 REDKRLDVLC
+422 REDKRLDILC

-438 SDRVIHLSPHELSD
+438 SDRVIHLSPQELSD
-452 AAEQPHTPTAATT
+452 AGEQPHTPTTATA
-465 HTHQYAAGSTI
+465 HTHQYTAGSTI

-491 CDAAGQHIV
+491 SASPSPTTTSVPDPYGSQLF
-500 TILPPTSQISTSPPS
+500 TPTSSSTRDLLAQVEDSRSGKKCVPLPFLHWNLS
-515 IILCPTSQAQRLQ
+515 NFAREKYAPLLLKPKSKAAVVVLFLCLLGLSLYGTTMVHDGLYLTDIVPRDTKEYDFIDAQFKYFSFYNMYLVTMDGFDYARSQRLLIQLHNAFNSVRYVVRDSDNKLPRMWLHYFQDWLRGLQ

-576 RRLVDTEGLV
+576 RRLVDVEGLI
-586 PAEVF
+586 PPEVF

-656 DFVEAIESVRAICDE
+656 DFVEAIESVRTICDE

-699 LLAISVVLACT
+699 LLSISVVLACT

-816 DFIMRYFFAVLVI
+816 DFIMRYFFAVLAI

-854 VAAVD
+854 VTPVD
-859 NASRLPTP
+859 NASCLPSP

-881 YYTGHHNPRSSRQQ
+881 YYTGHPNPRSRQQ

-905 YSEMTTTSGIG
+905 YSDES
-916 EEDYKYCDR
+916 
-925 SAYIASHTNVPPATS
+925 S
-940 HILLEASKN
+940 HIAQSPL
-949 PSFPKLT
+949 
-956 KKKTTGESQ
+956 GSQ
-965 TTTNQILKH
+965 VTCWDENKREQ
-974 PEITQVFFKYWA
+974 QRGFQ
-986 LFALISEGRVH
+986 
-997 LATVKSVDTV
+997 
-1007 KSTVMVEWHE
+1007 
-1017 RNICRLFPNQQCR
+1017 RLQ
-1030 KNETKPA
+1030 A
-1037 QPMPFVREAI
+1037 QPGQHLPGDRAHFPGRTFQSGPRFQNVRGPQP
-1047 KENDER
+1047 N
-1053 ETRAPPLT
+1053 
-1061 VKDRTSQDLCVRSQ
+1061 RTKGLSYSHSNSTL
-1075 AAPEQ
+1075 P
-1080 ARFTAKPLVKSIF
+1080 T
-1093 EGCMAT
+1093 
-1099 CFAYGQ
+1099 
-1105 TGSGKTHT
+1105 
-1113 MGGDFTGKQQNSAK
+1113 QQ
-1127 GVYALAAQ
+1127 
-1135 DVFAYLN
+1135 
-1142 HRRYANLDLS
+1142 
-1152 AFVSFFEIYNGKV
+1152 
-1165 YDLLN
+1165 
-1170 KKSKLRVLEDDRQQV
+1170 
-1185 QVVGLEEVY
+1185 
-1194 VTTEEDVIKMIQTG
+1194 G
-1208 SASRTSGQTSAN
+1208 SAGGPVTMVT
-1220 ANSSRSH
+1220 
-1227 AILQIVLRRND
+1227 
-1238 RATTL
+1238 ATASVTVAVHPTL
-1243 HGKFSLV
+1243 PGAAYQGYMHEGF
-1250 DLAGNERGTDVSS
+1250 DTDS
-1263 NDRST
+1263 
-1268 LVETAE
+1268 E
-1274 INRSLLA
+1274 
-1281 LKECIRSLGKNSDHI
+1281 SDC
-1296 PFRMSTLTKVL
+1296 F
-1307 RDSFIG
+1307 
-1313 EKSRTC
+1313 
-1319 MISMVSPG
+1319 
-1327 MASCEYTMNTLRYA
+1327 
-1341 DRVKELNGHSK
+1341 
-1352 ASEAAKAEEPI
+1352 EAAKRTCGDKTNF
-1363 ESSSDEE
+1363 SSCKRDSLEL
-1370 SVVHTVDYDAIS
+1370 
-1382 QVADLEEKVYGDLQR
+1382 QDLEATQGQTEYQLDKTQG
-1397 ANELVKAMEQTS
+1397 EQS
-1409 YNIEA
+1409 FQA
-1414 GLPDLVDH
+1414 SL
-1422 SQKLLGRVHLA
+1422 S
-1433 TVKSVDT
+1433 
-1440 VKSTVMVEWHERNI
+1440 
-1454 CRGKEV
+1454 
-1460 LFPYQQRKK
+1460 
-1469 NETKPAQPM
+1469 
-1478 PFVREAIKE
+1478 
-1487 NDEPEKRAPPLT
+1487 LT
-1499 VKGRRKSVA
+1499 VTCDRDLMS
-1508 PPELN
+1508 
-1513 KGSKR
+1513 
-1518 LSCVIKPPEMQTKKG
+1518 
-1533 KFGEAPRPKQKFY
+1533 
-1546 EMIQD
+1546 
-1551 FRETME
+1551 
-1557 IIPLAPSDLIEP
+1557 PLL
-1569 HRICVCVRK
+1569 
-1578 RPLNKQEINKKEID
+1578 
-1592 VVSVPGRGSV
+1592 
-1602 LVHEPKQKV
+1602 KV
-1611 DLTKYLENQVF
+1611 
-1622 HFDYSFDETATNDL
+1622 
-1636 VYKFTAKPLVKSIF
+1636 
-1650 EGCMATCFAYG
+1650 
-1661 QTGSGKTHTM
+1661 
-1671 GGDFTGKQQNS
+1671 
-1682 AKGVYA
+1682 
-1688 LAAQDVFAYLN
+1688 
-1699 HRRYANLDLSAF
+1699 
-1711 VSFFEIYNGKVYDL
+1711 
-1725 LNKKSKLRVLEDDRQ
+1725 
-1740 QVQVVGLEEVYVTTE
+1740 
-1755 EDVIK
+1755 
-1760 MIQTGSASRTSGQT
+1760 
-1774 SANANSSR
+1774 
-1782 SHAILQIVLRRN
+1782 
-1794 DRATT
+1794 
-1799 LHGKFSLVDLAG
+1799 
-1811 NERGTD
+1811 
-1817 VSSNDRSTLV
+1817 
-1827 ETAEIN
+1827 
-1833 RSLLALKEC
+1833 
-1842 IRSLGKNSDHIPFR
+1842 
-1856 MSTLTKVLR
+1856 
-1865 DSFIGEKSRTCMISM
+1865 
-1880 VSPGMASCEYTMN
+1880 
-1893 TLRYADRVKEL
+1893 
-1904 NGHSKASEAAKAQ
+1904 
-1917 EPIESSSDE
+1917 
-1926 ESVVHTVDYDAISQ
+1926 
-1940 VADLEE
+1940 
-1946 KVYGELQRAN
+1946 
-1956 ELVKAMEQTSYNIEA
+1956 
-1971 GLPDLV
+1971 
-1977 DHSQKLFGL
+1977 